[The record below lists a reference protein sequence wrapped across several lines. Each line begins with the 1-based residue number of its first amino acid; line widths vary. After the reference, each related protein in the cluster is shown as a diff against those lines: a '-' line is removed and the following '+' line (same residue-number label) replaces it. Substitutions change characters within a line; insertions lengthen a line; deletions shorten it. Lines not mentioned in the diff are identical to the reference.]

1 MSGRDRRD
9 ACSRPLLAV
18 PPRHA
23 LRLRQRDRPDR
34 RGPRPPPRRHRY
46 NTAGGDGRTFALPRS
61 CGSNGPLGCGSWTCP
76 SSPVPASPCGAP
88 SPPTPRPAATE
99 RALRQKQASAAACTT
114 DVHIAELADGE
125 GRVVVT
131 KDRDFRDGHLL
142 SGSPRRLMVVRK
154 TVVSTLSINDRTAV
168 TARTGASADRDLGA
182 EVPVLTRP
190 SKRPPCAS
198 RSPGSPSGPAPSRG
212 PTRSSWWRVCNGRSP
227 RGSPKAGKAASA
239 PPGGRRCVGG
249 VRRGRGG
256 CGWLLS

>member
-1 MSGRDRRD
+1 MQPEVWAHVRTAEELWIERSARVWELDLSILAGAGITVRRPEPADAPSGRHRTRPPPETGFR
-9 ACSRPLLAV
+9 SRVHNGCAHCRV
-18 PPRHA
+18 GG
-23 LRLRQRDRPDR
+23 R
-34 RGPRPPPRRHRY
+34 RGP
-46 NTAGGDGRTFALPRS
+46 G
-61 CGSNGPLGCGSWTCP
+61 
-76 SSPVPASPCGAP
+76 
-88 SPPTPRPAATE
+88 
-99 RALRQKQASAAACTT
+99 
-114 DVHIAELADGE
+114 
-125 GRVVVT
+125 VVT

-142 SGSPRRLMVVRK
+142 SGSPRRLMVVRR
-154 TVVSTLSINDRTAV
+154 TVVSTLSISDRTAV